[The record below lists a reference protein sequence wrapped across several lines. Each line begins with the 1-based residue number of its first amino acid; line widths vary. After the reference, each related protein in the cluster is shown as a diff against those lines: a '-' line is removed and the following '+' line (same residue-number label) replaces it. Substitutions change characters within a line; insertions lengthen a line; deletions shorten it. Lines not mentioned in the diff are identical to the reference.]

1 MSLLDRIQSGEFS
14 FAEFDEHLDLF
25 REYQRYVYIVI
36 VVLAAV
42 MMFFSMVLEDYK
54 VYRKRSQELNTYK
67 QALDVRRK
75 KVLDKENVEKE
86 LARLKRLVEER
97 KNIFFTEQEAE
108 AFRIHIVHRLAE
120 STGNKIT
127 ARRFPRSVEKRGD
140 FVVYPVS
147 LSLEGNFQ
155 SMMAFIDT
163 LEAYN
168 KIVRVDQLSVS
179 KKTVNPVSLS
189 VKMDIGV
196 YGL

>member
-14 FAEFDEHLDLF
+14 FAEFDEQLDLF
-25 REYQRYVYIVI
+25 REHQRYVYMVVI
-36 VVLAAV
+36 AIATV

-54 VYRKRSQELNTYK
+54 VFRKRSQELNTYK
-67 QALDVRRK
+67 KELEVRRK

-86 LARLKRLVEER
+86 LARLKRLVEEK

-108 AFRIHIVHRLAE
+108 AFRIHILHRLAE
-120 STGNKIT
+120 STGNQIT
-127 ARRFPRSVEKRGD
+127 SRQFPKQTSRRGD

-147 LSLEGNFQ
+147 LSYEGNFQ
-155 SMMAFIDT
+155 SVMAFVDT
-163 LEAYN
+163 LEGYD
-168 KIVRVDQLSVS
+168 KIVRVDSVS
-179 KKTVNPVSLS
+179 ISRRSINPVMLS